1 VFGGLAAEGPT
12 RIGSGSPVEIR
23 LCGSGSPVEIRLCG
37 SGSPVEIRLC
47 GSGSPVEIRL
57 FGFRPEGDTSLP
69 VCVSLMA

>member
-1 VFGGLAAEGPT
+1 MSGDLEGVLWVFCGLAAEGPT
-12 RIGSGSPVEIR
+12 RIGSRSPVEIR
-23 LCGSGSPVEIRLCG
+23 LFGSRSPVEIRLF
-37 SGSPVEIRLC
+37 